1 MIDHALRAGLLAF
14 TLALC
19 ALTGGCD
26 SQAAVRPAP
35 APVTLP
41 TPDASENLYPEV
53 RAPFDETPITPVES
67 AGAARTE

>member
-1 MIDHALRAGLLAF
+1 MIDHALRAGLLAL

-35 APVTLP
+35 AAVTLP
-41 TPDASENLYPEV
+41 TPDASESLYPEAS
-53 RAPFDETPITPVES
+53 APFDETPITPVETV
-67 AGAARTE
+67 GAARSE